1 MRTMTTADFL
11 REVRSLLQEVNQ
23 QLQQRQA
30 GIAGAGTTDELQYI
44 QAELSNLETLAT
56 SNALPPPGSRWLG
69 ATRIVTD
76 TWPHNSQLGDRICR
90 LADLYKRRVQ

>member
-1 MRTMTTADFL
+1 MTTADFL

-30 GIAGAGTTDELQYI
+30 GIPGDGSAGELRNI
-44 QAELSNLETLAT
+44 QEELSKLEALAA
-56 SNALPPPGSRWLG
+56 SDALPPPGSRWLG
-69 ATRIVTD
+69 ATRIVSD
-76 TWPHNSQLGDRICR
+76 TWPFDSQLGQHISR